1 MNTKMFSENDV
12 VFPRAYQNNQH
23 AHAQEKHWAY
33 IAAEWRADHQEPAE
47 RQPDRARGLF
57 SRLLAFLT
65 TSTGQ
70 FAIDSR
76 Q

>member
-1 MNTKMFSENDV
+1 MMLFFRGLIKTISTHMRRRNIGLISQPNG
-12 VFPRAYQNNQH
+12 
-23 AHAQEKHWAY
+23 
-33 IAAEWRADHQEPAE
+33 EPIIKNLPS